1 MNKPIKEKD
10 ARISLRM
17 SQSDKEKIQR
27 IAEQCGLSTTEYITK
42 RALGYRPKAAVPDAF
57 YLFNQTLCEFLN
69 RDLSPELEA
78 AALKLFDEIHRQF
91 IATPKQSIKEIKS
104 EVSQWQQQ
112 ATGR

>member
-1 MNKPIKEKD
+1 MSNNTKEKD
-10 ARISLRM
+10 TRISLRI

-42 RALGYRPKAAVPDAF
+42 RALGYRPKSAVPDAF
-57 YLFNQTLCEFLN
+57 YLFNQTLCELLN
-69 RDLSPELEA
+69 RDLSPELET

-91 IATPKQSIKEIKS
+91 VAVPKQSAKEIKS